1 MPTVPVMSN
10 EEFQALEACAGDEEA
25 NGSVFCN
32 ALTEERHL
40 GLYNVCLRRMF
51 GHQDFRGVQADALL
65 EWGVRRRDAVV
76 VWRTGGGKTAIF
88 AIPAIFHDG
97 LTVVVLP
104 LISLIEDVYRQLM
117 TRRIG
122 VVFLHHQLRADQCQ
136 YVLVSLCV
144 FLY

>member
-1 MPTVPVMSN
+1 MDP
-10 EEFQALEACAGDEEA
+10 
-25 NGSVFCN
+25 
-32 ALTEERHL
+32 EERKL
-40 GLYNVCLRRMF
+40 GLYNVCLWMF

-104 LISLIEDVYRQLM
+104 LISLIEDVVRKLEESLWIASGA
-117 TRRIG
+117 IG
-122 VVFLHHQLRADQCQ
+122 GYIVDL
-136 YVLVSLCV
+136 
-144 FLY
+144 